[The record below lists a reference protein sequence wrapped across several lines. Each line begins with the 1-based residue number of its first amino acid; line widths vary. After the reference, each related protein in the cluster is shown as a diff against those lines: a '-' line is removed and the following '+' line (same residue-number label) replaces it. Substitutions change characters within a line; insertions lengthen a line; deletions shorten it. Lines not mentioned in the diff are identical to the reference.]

1 MEINTGKFGKFEII
15 SVRDHHGEGKPTEEQ
30 IDKIHTVPNIIITG
44 NYKQDGTDVF
54 VA

>member
-15 SVRDHHGEGKPTEEQ
+15 SVRDHRGEGKPTEEQ

-44 NYKQDGTDVF
+44 N
-54 VA
+54 